1 MFTFV
6 SSLKQEFNSR
16 VNIVSS
22 EYSQLDAKP
31 ESTVRGFQT
40 WQKESIVQ
48 HGSLSVLQISNDI
61 FHLY

>member
-1 MFTFV
+1 MFTLV

-16 VNIVSS
+16 VNTVSS
-22 EYSQLDAKP
+22 EYSQLDTKP

-40 WQKESIVQ
+40 WQKESTVQ
-48 HGSLSVLQISNDI
+48 RGSLSVLQISNDI